1 MKTDRLILSLYAA
14 LAVSAAMPAA
24 PVLAPLTA
32 QTAAAAPSV
41 ARVPFGVREKATYRV
56 SFKGIGVGKGYIEVA
71 GVDTVRGNP
80 TYHLVM
86 KVKGGIPFARIDDT
100 TES

>member
-1 MKTDRLILSLYAA
+1 MKTDRLILSLCAA
-14 LAVSAAMPAA
+14 FTLSAAA
-24 PVLAPLTA
+24 PVAPVPAPLIA
-32 QTAAAAPSV
+32 QTTAVAPSV

-56 SFKGIGVGKGYIEVA
+56 SFKGIGVGNGSIEVA

-86 KVKGGIPFARIDDT
+86 KVKGGIPFARIDD
-100 TES
+100 